1 MDCVSLRPADRE
13 RFIRFLA
20 LDRAFG
26 KHEGTCTRMTS
37 RFLPRQAVACQM
49 QQKGVIVIHFK
60 QALPSRRS
68 IVCRIFMAIT
78 TLTLGTVPMVL
89 AQESPPPPKVTV
101 VAAETKPLRN
111 SETFIG
117 RGEAIDKV
125 DIIARVSG
133 FLEEVLIEDGSEVQA
148 GDLLFRIE
156 RNAYEA
162 TLEARRADLAK
173 AEANLQLASVDL
185 ARKQE
190 LFARGTTPESERD
203 ISLANEKVREAEV
216 RTAKAAIQQAEL
228 DLSYTEVYA
237 PFAGRVGRIGV
248 SIGDVVS
255 PTSRPLVNVVREAP
269 IYVAFALNEKQF
281 VSILQRIKNPETGGD
296 EKSGLFDVFVVLPNG
311 TDLDERGKF
320 AFADNRIDPDTGTIT
335 LRAKFE
341 NTSRLIVD
349 GSFLTVGLEAEKP
362 VDRLIISQAAMQRD
376 QQGPFV
382 LVVDDQQMVEQ
393 RYIKT
398 GDVVGT
404 GIIVLEGLEV
414 GETVVVEGLQRI
426 RPGAKVDPVL
436 ATQPRE

>member
-1 MDCVSLRPADRE
+1 MQHKGAIV
-13 RFIRFLA
+13 
-20 LDRAFG
+20 
-26 KHEGTCTRMTS
+26 TR
-37 RFLPRQAVACQM
+37 
-49 QQKGVIVIHFK
+49 FK
-60 QALPSRRS
+60 QILRLQRSSARRTLIAL
-68 IVCRIFMAIT
+68 T
-78 TLTLGTVPMVL
+78 TLILSIAPMVL
-89 AQESPPPPKVTV
+89 AQDAPPPPKVSV
-101 VAAETKPLRN
+101 MAAETKPLRN

-133 FLEEVLIEDGSEVQA
+133 FLEEVLIEDGAEVNA

-156 RNAYEA
+156 RSAYEA

-216 RTAKAAIQQAEL
+216 RTAKAAIQKAEL

-255 PTSRPLVNVVREAP
+255 PTSISLVNLVREAP

-281 VSILQRIKNPETGGD
+281 VSILQRIENPEIGD
-296 EKSGLFDVFVVLPNG
+296 DEESGLFEVFVVLPNG

-320 AFADNRIDPDTGTIT
+320 AFADNRIDPNTGAIT
-335 LRAKFE
+335 LRAEFG

-349 GSFLTVGLEAEKP
+349 GSFLTVGLEAQKP
-362 VDRLIISQAAMQRD
+362 VDRLVISQAAIQRD

-382 LVVDDQQMVEQ
+382 LVVNDQEMVEQ

-404 GIIVLEGLEV
+404 GIIVLEGLQD
-414 GETVVVEGLQRI
+414 GEIIVVEGLQRI
-426 RPGAKVDPVL
+426 RPGAKVDPVQ
-436 ATQPRE
+436 AKQISE